1 MVAFRAAA
9 LFAATAA
16 LMVMAITPVAT
27 TAAAVPSLL
36 HGGVSHISFKTVDIG
51 HKCSIF
57 TGCAKRGVCEHGSCK
72 KTARPDEKCGAT
84 AVCLI
89 GLTCEHGTRKGG
101 QAEGEECS
109 SKGFAGTKVCT
120 GRGMCK
126 TTTTLCKAG
135 LVCEHGTCK
144 HD

>member
-1 MVAFRAAA
+1 MVAFRASL

-16 LMVMAITPVAT
+16 LMVMAITPAAT
-27 TAAAVPSLL
+27 TAAAVPSLQ
-36 HGGVSHISFKTVDIG
+36 HGGVSHFIFRTVDIG

-57 TGCAKRGVCEHGSCK
+57 TRCEKRGVCEHGTCK
-72 KTARPDEKCGAT
+72 TTARPGEKCGAT

-89 GLTCEHGTRKGG
+89 GLTCEHGTCKGG
-101 QAEGEECS
+101 QAEGEKCS
-109 SKGFAGTKVCT
+109 SKGFAGTMVCT
-120 GRGMCK
+120 GRGKCM